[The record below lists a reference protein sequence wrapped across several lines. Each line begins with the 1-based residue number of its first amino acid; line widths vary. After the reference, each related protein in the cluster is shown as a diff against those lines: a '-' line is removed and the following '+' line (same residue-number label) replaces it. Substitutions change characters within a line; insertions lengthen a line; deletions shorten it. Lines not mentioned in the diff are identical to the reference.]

1 MGSGKSLQAPGC
13 QVHWHTHC
21 ELCAVCALHS
31 LKTHCKYTRMQSTLY
46 MFTLSLGVVAVR
58 WLQPLLH
65 TGIRLRGAGVCGG
78 CTVWS
83 TCPSSMSASA
93 EPLKR
98 ARSALST

>member
-1 MGSGKSLQAPGC
+1 MVFNGTWRMGSGKSLQAPGC

-65 TGIRLRGAGVCGG
+65 TGIRLPGAGARVRRLHG
-78 CTVWS
+78 V
-83 TCPSSMSASA
+83 
-93 EPLKR
+93 EHLPL
-98 ARSALST
+98 LDECEC